1 MKVDIILE
9 AKSAHIKL
17 LHSLLL
23 GIGLVTLFIG
33 CTSDS
38 NLSRSKAKDL
48 LSQHPTFAAP
58 VKEIR
63 IGLKGFNTG
72 CNEKLWDCQWGAIS
86 PKGAEFVTSW
96 RGPGVVVL
104 RQQAKREVAEVTGIT
119 DDAEIGQ
126 GKVVEFTWKYTGI
139 PAGFARHVGAG
150 ATTPEKSKAWFKLYD
165 DGWRL
170 ETLNVNVE

>member
-1 MKVDIILE
+1 MVDIILE
-9 AKSAHIKL
+9 AKSAHTKL

-23 GIGLVTLFIG
+23 GIGLVALFIG

-58 VKEIR
+58 VKVIR
-63 IGLKGFNTG
+63 ITYEAFQTG
-72 CNEKLWDCQWGAIS
+72 CNDKLWDCQWGTIL

-96 RGPGVVVL
+96 RGAGLVIL
-104 RQQAKREVAEVTGIT
+104 RQQAKREVVEVTGIT
-119 DDAEIGQ
+119 DAERGQ

-150 ATTPEKSKAWFKLYD
+150 GTTPEKSKARFKLYD